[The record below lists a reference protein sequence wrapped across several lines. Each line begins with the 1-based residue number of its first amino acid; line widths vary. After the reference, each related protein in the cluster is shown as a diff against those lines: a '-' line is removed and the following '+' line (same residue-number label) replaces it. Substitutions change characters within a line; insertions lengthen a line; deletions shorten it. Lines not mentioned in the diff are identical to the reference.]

1 MTHKSNVS
9 HIIPRFFNMIETQFH
24 KVIKKFLSNNAL
36 ELQFIYLFASKGVI
50 HPFSFVERL
59 PE

>member
-1 MTHKSNVS
+1 
-9 HIIPRFFNMIETQFH
+9 MIETQFH